1 MKIRLQFHDNCI
13 TVYNINSKERIMIMR
28 VSYTKEEILQ
38 IVKDNDIRFFRCQ
51 FTDIFGTLKNI
62 AITRRQLESAMHD
75 GVRIDGSSINGFVRI
90 QESDMILRLDLDTFA
105 IMPWLD
111 NGYKTARF
119 ICDVYTVDGK
129 PFEGDP
135 RYVLRKVADKAK
147 ALGYTM
153 NVGPEME
160 FFLFKINEDQS
171 ISTVTNDNGGYFDLS
186 PIDKGE
192 DARRDIA
199 VALEEMGFEIEA
211 THHEVAIGQHEIDF
225 KYADVLTAADRIM
238 TFKMVARAIA
248 EKHGLYPTFM
258 PKPIFGINGSGMHC
272 NQSLTK
278 DGVNVFYDGADE
290 NKLSKIAYGYIAG
303 LLKHV
308 KNFAAITN
316 PLVNSY
322 KRLVVG
328 YEAPVYLAWS
338 KSNRSPLIRIPN
350 APKEGTRVELRNPDP
365 SCNPY
370 LALALMLA
378 AGLEGIE
385 KNLTPPPAVNAN
397 IYEMSQEE
405 LSDNGLD
412 SLPKDL
418 YEAIKLMASD
428 KLVNDTLGKHITDY
442 YVKAKLIEWERYCIT
457 VHPWE
462 TDEYLTVF

>member
-1 MKIRLQFHDNCI
+1 
-13 TVYNINSKERIMIMR
+13 MR
-28 VSYTKEEILQ
+28 VSYDEAEILR
-38 IVKDNDIRFFRCQ
+38 IVEENDIRFFRCQ

-62 AITRRQLESAMHD
+62 AITRRQLQKAIEE

-90 QESDMILRLDLDTFA
+90 QESDMILRLDLDTFV

-135 RYVLRKVADKAK
+135 RFVLKKAVKQAQDMGYV
-147 ALGYTM
+147 M

-160 FFLFKINEDQS
+160 FFLFKIKDDGT
-171 ISTVTNDNGGYFDLS
+171 ISTITNDNGSYFDLS

-225 KYADVLTAADRIM
+225 KYADALTTADRIM

-258 PKPIFGINGSGMHC
+258 PKPIFGTNGSGMHC

-278 DGVNVFYDGADE
+278 DGVNVFYDASDE
-290 NKLSKIAYGYIAG
+290 NKLSKEAYGYIAG
-303 LLKHV
+303 LLNHV

-370 LALALMLA
+370 LALAVMLT
-378 AGLEGIE
+378 AGLEGIS
-385 KNLTPPPAVNAN
+385 KSLKAPDPVNVN

-418 YEAIKLMASD
+418 YEAIKLMEKD
-428 KLVNDTLGKHITDY
+428 QLVNDTLGKHITDY
-442 YVKAKLIEWERYCIT
+442 YVKAKLIEWERYCIM